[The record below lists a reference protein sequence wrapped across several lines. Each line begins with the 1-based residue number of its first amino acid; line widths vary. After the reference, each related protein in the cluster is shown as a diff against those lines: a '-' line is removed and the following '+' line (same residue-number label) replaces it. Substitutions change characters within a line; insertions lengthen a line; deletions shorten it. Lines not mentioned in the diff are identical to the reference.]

1 MATEIEKGAED
12 DVLVEEDLTALDDS
26 TDWKAKAEEL
36 EQKRREDGIK
46 QRERTKALKKELE
59 EAKKAK
65 ESKDK
70 PQEKESAE
78 LDWGQKAFL
87 KASGLTTAEE
97 MKLAHTFGKRNEL
110 DLDAVLED
118 DDFKAKLE
126 RHRTTKANELAAEGK
141 SGRGGAG
148 AGGQRS
154 VEYWLA
160 KGEHPPK
167 ELGKELAEK
176 YVEARRSKGKS
187 TAMFYND

>member
-1 MATEIEKGAED
+1 MAEIEKGAED
-12 DVLVEEDLTALDDS
+12 DVLVEEDLTTLDES

-46 QRERTKALKKELE
+46 QRERTKALKKQLE
-59 EAKKAK
+59 DATKA
-65 ESKDK
+65 K

-97 MKLAHTFGKRNEL
+97 MKMAQTFSKRNDI
-110 DLDAVLED
+110 DLEAALED

-126 RHRTTKANELAAEGK
+126 RHRATKANELAAEGK
-141 SGRGGAG
+141 SGRGGTG
-148 AGGQRS
+148 AGGKTS
-154 VEYWLA
+154 VDYWLA

-167 ELGKELAEK
+167 ELGREIAEK
-176 YVEARRSKGKS
+176 YVEARRAKGKGS
-187 TAMFYND
+187 AMFYND